1 MTNGRLT
8 KVYMVARVMSL
19 KNSIHNETWY
29 PKWDSKERH
38 AAQQALNNVLDI
50 LDEYSY

>member
-1 MTNGRLT
+1 
-8 KVYMVARVMSL
+8 MVARVMSL

-50 LDEYSY
+50 LDEYAY